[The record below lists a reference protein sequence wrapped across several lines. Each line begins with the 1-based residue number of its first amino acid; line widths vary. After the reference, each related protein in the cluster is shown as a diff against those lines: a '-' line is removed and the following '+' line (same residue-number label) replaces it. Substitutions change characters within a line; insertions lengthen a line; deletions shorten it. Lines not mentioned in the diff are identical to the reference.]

1 MAKLKILFVYPNLFM
16 MNLVP
21 PAIGLFSALL
31 RREGYDV
38 DVFDTTYYQGDNAFD
53 SDKKKEENLQVRP
66 FNLEEKGIRPKTS
79 NMFDDFERKIETY
92 KPDLLAMSVVEDVW
106 GLGSRLLAHVR
117 RHNIPAVLGGVFPT
131 FAPHIVIKDPSVD
144 IVCVGE
150 GEMPLL
156 ELCRKMAAGEDY
168 SSIANLWVKRPDGV
182 VVKNAMRA
190 RVDIDALPTPDY
202 SLFEDKRLYRPMAGK
217 VYRMLPIETHRGC
230 PYSCQFCNSPSQQT
244 LYRSEKAGSYFRKK
258 SIAKVREEI
267 AALIKAWDL
276 EYLYFTADTFLAWSD
291 REFDEFIEMYADFKL
306 PFWIQTRVETIEEG
320 KMKKLKDAG
329 IHRMSIGLEHGN
341 EKFRKEALKRNVTN
355 EEIIRAFKVAEHHAI
370 PVTVNNITGFPDE
383 TRALA
388 QSTIELNAS
397 IKTDTTNCYAFT
409 PFHGT
414 PLRKLAIERGYL
426 KEDTITQCLTGE
438 PVLEMPNFPKAQIK
452 GLMRAMPM
460 YAKFPRD
467 MWPRIAR
474 AEHFDAEGNA
484 AFEAL
489 RKEYVARFFTGESV
503 S

>member
-1 MAKLKILFVYPNLFM
+1 MAKLKVLFVYPNLFM

-21 PAIGLFSALL
+21 PAIGLLSALL
-31 RREGYDV
+31 RGEGYEV
-38 DVFDTTYYQGDNAFD
+38 DVFDTTYYQSEGAFD

-66 FNLEEKGIRPKTS
+66 FNLEEKGIHGKNTD
-79 NMFDDFERKIETY
+79 MYADFRERVRSFQ
-92 KPDLLAMSVVEDVW
+92 PDLLAMSAVEDVW
-106 GLGSRLLAHVR
+106 GLGSRLLAQVR
-117 RHNIPAVLGGVFPT
+117 QYNVPVIVGGVFAT
-131 FAPHIVIKDPSVD
+131 FAPNVVIQDPSVD

-150 GEMPLL
+150 GEVPLL
-156 ELCRKMAAGEDY
+156 ELCRKLTTGEDY
-168 SSIANLWVKRPDGV
+168 SRIANLWVKRPDGT
-182 VVKNAMRA
+182 VVKSAMQT
-190 RVDIDALPTPDY
+190 RVDISTLPMPDY
-202 SLFEDKRLYRPMAGK
+202 SLFEDKRFYRPMAGR

-244 LYRSEKAGSYFRKK
+244 LYRFNKAGSYFRKK
-258 SIAKVREEI
+258 NIAKVHAEMTG
-267 AALIKAWDL
+267 LIKAWNL
-276 EYLYFTADTFLAWSD
+276 EYVYFTADTFLAWSE

-306 PFWIQTRVETIEEG
+306 PFWIQTRVETIEDE
-320 KMKKLKDAG
+320 KMKKLKEVG

-341 EKFRKEALKRNVTN
+341 EKYRKEVLKRNVTN
-355 EEIIRAFKVAEHHAI
+355 EEIIRAFKIAEHHDI

-388 QSTIELNAS
+388 QSTIEINAQ

-414 PLRKLAIERGYL
+414 PLRELSIRRGYM
-426 KEDTITQCLTGE
+426 KEDAITQCLTGE
-438 PVLEMPNFPKAQIK
+438 PVLEMPNFPKEQIK
-452 GLMRAMPM
+452 GLMRTMPM

-467 MWPRIAR
+467 VWPRIAR
-474 AEHFDAEGNA
+474 AERFDAEGNA
-484 AFEAL
+484 VFEGL